1 MHKQQWYKYRME
13 EKKKKEKNGSGFH
26 PVNRSILDDE
36 SRPRF
41 NVSAMFEEHRWYF
54 KPDRKGHFRHI
65 SCSLTIQYRSS
76 AHRHAYSRINIRQII
91 IHAQYSVNSNVF
103 SILFRVKQ
111 SIHRHRTIDSLNSYI
126 QFLKKGKLNKIFNIW
141 YKKSQCCVILIKQGI
156 DNVDFHTY
164 IFKFPER
171 IILYFFPYLSFSGFI
186 KKSELYH

>member
-1 MHKQQWYKYRME
+1 MNKTKKTHPDITSKHDIPSSILDKQCINNSDTNIEWG
-13 EKKKKEKNGSGFH
+13 KKKKEKNGSGFH

-141 YKKSQCCVILIKQGI
+141 YKKKSVLR
-156 DNVDFHTY
+156 Y
-164 IFKFPER
+164 INKTR
-171 IILYFFPYLSFSGFI
+171 NR
-186 KKSELYH
+186 